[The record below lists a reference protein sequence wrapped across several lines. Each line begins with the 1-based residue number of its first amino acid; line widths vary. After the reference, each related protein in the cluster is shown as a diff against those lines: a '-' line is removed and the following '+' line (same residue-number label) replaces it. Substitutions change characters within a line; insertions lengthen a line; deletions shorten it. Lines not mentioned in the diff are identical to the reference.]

1 MVSQNCQERSKQHP
15 VLSLL
20 SSLHVPET
28 AFYGLVTSS
37 LISVVMSADEEYGS
51 QGLKT
56 GGQSEQL
63 SK

>member
-15 VLSLL
+15 VLPLL
-20 SSLHVPET
+20 SSLHVPEM

-56 GGQSEQL
+56 GGQSGQL